1 MIGTGEVSSLVAK
14 SLIRRGYEF
23 VVTSRTKQRSESFC
37 ETMGGGKAV
46 KFEDTFEGFG
56 EYDVIFVATS
66 APYFLVTY
74 EKIAAAKENGSGN
87 IMILD
92 LSNPRTVDERVA
104 MIGGI
109 KLMNLD
115 QIAEMVDKNMRKKEG
130 KLREVENI
138 ISEEIPVI
146 EMSMNRL
153 DAEPI
158 ASSVFKSIEALRQKE
173 LQKALRM
180 IDSTDSETAKIM
192 DELTKAVVESIVSTP
207 MNNLRKAS
215 EEGRTD
221 VLETASKLFDYGSD

>member
-1 MIGTGEVSSLVAK
+1 
-14 SLIRRGYEF
+14 
-23 VVTSRTKQRSESFC
+23 
-37 ETMGGGKAV
+37 
-46 KFEDTFEGFG
+46 
-56 EYDVIFVATS
+56 
-66 APYFLVTY
+66 
-74 EKIAAAKENGSGN
+74 
-87 IMILD
+87 
-92 LSNPRTVDERVA
+92 
-104 MIGGI
+104 
-109 KLMNLD
+109 MNLD

-158 ASSVFKSIEALRQKE
+158 ANSVFKSIEALRQKE

-180 IDSTDSETAKIM
+180 LDSTDSETVKIM

-221 VLETASKLFDYGSD
+221 VLETASKLFDYDSD

>member
-1 MIGTGEVSSLVAK
+1 
-14 SLIRRGYEF
+14 
-23 VVTSRTKQRSESFC
+23 
-37 ETMGGGKAV
+37 
-46 KFEDTFEGFG
+46 
-56 EYDVIFVATS
+56 
-66 APYFLVTY
+66 
-74 EKIAAAKENGSGN
+74 
-87 IMILD
+87 MILD

-180 IDSTDSETAKIM
+180 LDSTDSETAKIM

-221 VLETASKLFDYGSD
+221 VLETASKLFDYDSD